1 MVFVVALWESEQ
13 GLPLLHLTV
22 ADTAQLDRG
31 RLQLNLLASLLFL
44 FIFLVIHLHLSIKLY
59 LLLGDLR
66 LSIVTIVTFE
76 VAFFNFDV
84 LPRSGATFQ
93 LVAV

>member
-1 MVFVVALWESEQ
+1 MAAVPTTLENVQVLASFHALEAHSAPDL
-13 GLPLLHLTV
+13 GCF
-22 ADTAQLDRG
+22 
-31 RLQLNLLASLLFL
+31 QLNLHYSLVHLLLFL
-44 FIFLVIHLHLSIKLY
+44 LIVF
-59 LLLGDLR
+59 R

-76 VAFFNFDV
+76 VLPLSDAFFNFDV